1 MMKKVIILIFTM
13 GISLFSISTLAAR
26 VTLTKPFVCPDVSPL
41 PQHITGSGDLVIEG
55 KIYRL
60 YRANAAD
67 PSAPLTT
74 TIWRSDDGKTEVD
87 IYQYKNGSFSQA
99 FTTFAIEIDRLP
111 LSDVDSGKYT
121 KVYKDS
127 YSDGGRGCHN

>member
-1 MMKKVIILIFTM
+1 MKKITVLILTM
-13 GISLFSISTLAAR
+13 GVLLFSSMTLASK
-26 VTLTKPFVCPDVSPL
+26 VSLTRPFVCPDVSPL
-41 PQHITGSGDLVIEG
+41 PQHVTGSGDLVIEG
-55 KIYRL
+55 KTYHL

-87 IYQYKNGSFSQA
+87 IYQYNNGDFTQA
-99 FTTFAIEIDRLP
+99 FIVFSIKIEQLP
-111 LSDVDSGKYT
+111 FNDNEIKQYI

-127 YSDGGRGCHN
+127 YSNSGRGCHN

>member
-1 MMKKVIILIFTM
+1 MKKITFLILTM
-13 GISLFSISTLAAR
+13 SALLFSSTTLASK
-26 VTLTKPFVCPDVSPL
+26 VSLTKPFVCPDVSPL
-41 PQHITGSGDLVIEG
+41 PQHVTGSGDLVIEG
-55 KIYRL
+55 KTYRL

-67 PSAPLTT
+67 PTAKLTT

-127 YSDGGRGCHN
+127 YSDGGRGCYN

>member
-1 MMKKVIILIFTM
+1 MSAL
-13 GISLFSISTLAAR
+13 LFSSMTLASK
-26 VTLTKPFVCPDVSPL
+26 VNLTKSFVCPDVSPL
-41 PQHITGSGDLVIEG
+41 PQHVTGSGDLVIEG
-55 KIYRL
+55 KTYRL

-87 IYQYKNGSFSQA
+87 IYQYKNGNFRQA
-99 FTTFAIEIDRLP
+99 FTTFAIENDRLP

-121 KVYKDS
+121 KVYKVS

>member
-1 MMKKVIILIFTM
+1 M

>member
-1 MMKKVIILIFTM
+1 MKKITFLILTM
-13 GISLFSISTLAAR
+13 SVLLFSSMTLASK
-26 VTLTKPFVCPDVSPL
+26 VNLTKPFVCPDVSPL
-41 PQHITGSGDLVIEG
+41 PQHITGNGDLVIEG

-67 PSAPLTT
+67 PSVPLTT
-74 TIWRSDDGKTEVD
+74 TIWRPDDGKTEVD

>member
-1 MMKKVIILIFTM
+1 MKKITFLILTM
-13 GISLFSISTLAAR
+13 SALLFSSMTLASK
-26 VTLTKPFVCPDVSPL
+26 VNLTKPFVCPDVSPL
-41 PQHITGSGDLVIEG
+41 PQHVTGSGDLVIEG
-55 KIYRL
+55 KTYRL

-87 IYQYKNGSFSQA
+87 IYQYKNGNFRQA
-99 FTTFAIEIDRLP
+99 FTTFAIENDRLP